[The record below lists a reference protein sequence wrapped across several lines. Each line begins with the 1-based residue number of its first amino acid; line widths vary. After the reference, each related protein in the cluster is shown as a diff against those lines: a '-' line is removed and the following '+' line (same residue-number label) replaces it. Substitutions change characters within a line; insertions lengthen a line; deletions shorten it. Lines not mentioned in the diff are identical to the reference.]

1 MIQGFIRWLMPKD
14 DTFFANLD
22 AISHNLEDGGK
33 LFAQLEVTKG
43 HSGFAEV
50 AKRIKEVEHK
60 GDELARTMH
69 DALDNTFVTP
79 IDRED
84 LHALTNGLES
94 ALDCLDGTAERF
106 AIYGL
111 EELTPPMQ
119 RLVKLIGQ
127 AVSELGKAVV
137 VLKDMNRSEGLNA
150 LVNAVTRLEVEA
162 DSVFR
167 AGVGELFARK
177 DMDAVVVLRDKDL
190 LEALENTMD
199 TVQHAVTIIRAVVMK
214 NL

>member
-1 MIQGFIRWLMPKD
+1 MIQGFIRWLLPKD

-22 AISHNLEDGGK
+22 AISANLAEGGR

-43 HSGFAEV
+43 HPGFAEV
-50 AKRIKEVEHK
+50 AKRIKDVEHK

-94 ALDCLDGTAERF
+94 ALDTLDGTAERL
-106 AIYGL
+106 AIYGID
-111 EELTPPMQ
+111 ELTPPMQ
-119 RLVKLIGQ
+119 RLVKLIGEGV
-127 AVSELGKAVV
+127 AELGKAVV
-137 VLKDMNRSEGLNA
+137 VLKDMNRSEGLNE
-150 LVNAVTRLEVEA
+150 LVKSVSRIESEA
-162 DSVFR
+162 DSVYR

-177 DMDAVVVLRDKDL
+177 DMEPVVVLRDKDL
-190 LEALENTMD
+190 LEALETTMD